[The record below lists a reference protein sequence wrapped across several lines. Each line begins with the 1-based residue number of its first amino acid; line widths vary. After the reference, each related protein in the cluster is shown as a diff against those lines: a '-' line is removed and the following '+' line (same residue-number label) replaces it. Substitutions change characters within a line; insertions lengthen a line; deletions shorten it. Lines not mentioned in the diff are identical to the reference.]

1 MSTIRLENLVKK
13 FGDFTALKT
22 MDLEIADGEFMA
34 LLGPSG
40 CGKST
45 TMNMIAG
52 MEEPTSGRIL
62 FGDRNMSGVPM
73 GRRGVG
79 FVFQN
84 YAIFTHMTVR
94 QNLSYGP
101 RMHGAPKAETDRR
114 VGAIAELLQLTALL
128 DRRADRLS
136 VNILQRVAIGRSA
149 IMEPVIFLLD
159 EPLSN
164 VDAAFRAVMRT
175 ELKHLQRQFRQTM
188 VYVTHDQLEAMTMAD
203 RIAVMDHGVL
213 QQVGT
218 PLDVYNNPANVFVA
232 RFIGAPGMNL
242 LPGRPAESDRGLV
255 IDLGPLGATAP
266 LPERLAN
273 ALRGHSGEILFG
285 FRPEQATLAGEG
297 RGIAAQVTAVER
309 IGARTIVH
317 LGEGASAIK
326 VVLNNDQQAALGA
339 SAIVTPNMDAVRIFN
354 RATGQA
360 IGGSG
365 NG

>member
-1 MSTIRLENLVKK
+1 MSAIHLQNLVKT
-13 FGDFTALKT
+13 FGNFTALKT
-22 MDLEIADGEFMA
+22 MDLTIEDGEFMA

-52 MEEPTSGRIL
+52 MEEPTGGRIL
-62 FGDRNMSGVPM
+62 FGERDMAGVPM

-94 QNLSYGP
+94 QNLAYGLK
-101 RMHGAPKAETDRR
+101 MHGTHKAELDRR
-114 VGAIAELLQLTALL
+114 VGAIAELLQLTPLL

-149 IMEPVIFLLD
+149 IMEPAIFLLD

-175 ELKHLQRQFRQTM
+175 ELKQLQRQFRQTM

-218 PLDVYNNPANVFVA
+218 PLEVYNHPANVFVA
-232 RFIGAPGMNL
+232 RFIGSPGMNL
-242 LPGRPAESDRGLV
+242 LRGRPARSDAGLV
-255 IDLGPLGATAP
+255 IDLGPLGGTPP
-266 LPERLAN
+266 LPAALAA
-273 ALRGHSGEILFG
+273 ALDGHRGEVLYG
-285 FRPEQATLAGEG
+285 FRPEQVALGARGLTLP
-297 RGIAAQVTAVER
+297 VTFVER

-317 LGEGASAIK
+317 LGEGEEAVKA
-326 VVLNNDQQAALGA
+326 VFDNDVGLSLGETA
-339 SAIVTPNMDAVRIFN
+339 TIAPQVQSVRLFDA
-354 RATGQA
+354 ATGAA
-360 IGGSG
+360 IRGA
-365 NG
+365 

>member
-1 MSTIRLENLVKK
+1 MSTIHLENLVKR
-13 FGDFTALKT
+13 FGPFTALKT
-22 MDLEIADGEFMA
+22 MDLTIADGEFVA

-52 MEEPTSGRIL
+52 IERPSEGRIL
-62 FGDRNMSGVPM
+62 FGGRDMAGVPM

-94 QNLSYGP
+94 QNLAYGLRATRRP
-101 RMHGAPKAETDRR
+101 ADEVARR
-114 VGAIAELLQLTALL
+114 VGTMAELLQLTDLM
-128 DRRADRLS
+128 DRPAAGLS

-149 IMEPVIFLLD
+149 VMEPAIFLLD

-175 ELKHLQRQFRQTM
+175 ELKQLQRTFRQTM

-218 PLDVYNNPANVFVA
+218 PLEIYNNPANLFVA

-242 LPGRPAESDRGLV
+242 LRGRPVETAGAMS
-255 IDLGPLGATAP
+255 IDLGELGLTP
-266 LPERLAN
+266 TLTPEQSAAVRA
-273 ALRGHSGEILFG
+273 AKGEVIYG
-285 FRPEQATLAGEG
+285 FRPEQVS
-297 RGIAAQVTAVER
+297 RGLGMAMPVNFVER
-309 IGARTIVH
+309 IGARTILH
-317 LGEGASAIK
+317 LGQGKDVAK
-326 VVLNNDQQAALGA
+326 VVLENDAGFETGKDLHFLPLP
-339 SAIVTPNMDAVRIFN
+339 SAVRLFD
-354 RATGQA
+354 AA
-360 IGGSG
+360 SG
-365 NG
+365 IALRGH

>member
-1 MSTIRLENLVKK
+1 MSAIHLQNLVKK

-22 MDLEIADGEFMA
+22 MDLAIADGEFMA

-52 MEEPTSGRIL
+52 MEEPTGGKIL
-62 FGDRNMSGVPM
+62 FGERDMVGVPM

-94 QNLSYGP
+94 QNLAYGP
-101 RMHGAPKAETDRR
+101 RMRGAAKAEIDRR
-114 VGAIAELLQLTALL
+114 VGAISELLQLTPLL
-128 DRRADRLS
+128 DRKADRLS

-149 IMEPVIFLLD
+149 IMEPAIFLLD

-175 ELKHLQRQFRQTM
+175 ELKQLQRQFRQTM

-218 PLDVYNNPANVFVA
+218 PLEVYNNPANVFVA

-242 LPGRPAESDRGLV
+242 LKGRPAESDRGLV
-255 IDLGPLGATAP
+255 VDLGPLGITPP
-266 LPERLAN
+266 LPDGLAA
-273 ALRGHSGEILFG
+273 ALRGARGEVLYG
-285 FRPEQATLAGEG
+285 FRPEQVALVEHERGLAMP
-297 RGIAAQVTAVER
+297 VTFVER

-317 LGEGASAIK
+317 LGQGEAAAKAVFDNDVGLAIGDTAIVAPAVSSVRVFDAATGFAIK
-326 VVLNNDQQAALGA
+326 AG
-339 SAIVTPNMDAVRIFN
+339 
-354 RATGQA
+354 
-360 IGGSG
+360 
-365 NG
+365 